1 MNRKIN
7 AEPPKTV
14 TKSTVIESATQQ
26 TIDQELIRN
35 RLLEVLRR
43 ESVNLMS
50 ESSEGRLDR
59 DRSVALIGYLKFL
72 EKLDESQNEKL
83 SELTDDE
90 LNEATS
96 KAT

>member
-1 MNRKIN
+1 MSRKIN

-14 TKSTVIESATQQ
+14 TKSTVIETASQQ

-72 EKLDESQNEKL
+72 EKLDESQQEKL

-90 LNEATS
+90 LNEAAT